1 MRNLPVCVAEEDI
14 HQMFTYADRD
24 GDGQLSYKE
33 FQVMIDP
40 PPPPQVARPHV
51 SDLGMEP
58 QVQLAPCNVSKLNK
72 IASFRSS
79 VQMIQVEFL
88 VIRTDV
94 QVHYKLS

>member
-58 QVQLAPCNVSKLNK
+58 QVQLASYNVSKLNK